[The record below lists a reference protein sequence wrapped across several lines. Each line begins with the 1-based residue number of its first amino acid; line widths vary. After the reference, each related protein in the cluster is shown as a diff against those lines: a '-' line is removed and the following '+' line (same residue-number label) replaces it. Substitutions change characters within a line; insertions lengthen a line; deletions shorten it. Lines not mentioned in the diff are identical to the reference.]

1 MVDKDKQKQVR
12 MENATKQLLEMRVY
26 DVLNMLGNMMMDN
39 ETSEEELVIKC
50 INGLTNKENLL
61 SIRLE
66 EVNVEDEWC
75 D

>member
-39 ETSEEELVIKC
+39 ETSEEELVISC
-50 INGLTNKENLL
+50 INGFTNRNNVL

-66 EVNVEDEWC
+66 EVQKEDE
-75 D
+75 

>member
-1 MVDKDKQKQVR
+1 MVDKDKQKQAR

-26 DVLNMLGNMMMDN
+26 DVLNMLGNLMMDN

-66 EVNVEDEWC
+66 EVNVEDE
-75 D
+75 

>member
-39 ETSEEELVIKC
+39 ETSGEELVIKC

-66 EVNVEDEWC
+66 EVNVEDE
-75 D
+75 

>member
-1 MVDKDKQKQVR
+1 MVDKEKQKQAR

-66 EVNVEDEWC
+66 EVNVEDE
-75 D
+75 

>member
-39 ETSEEELVIKC
+39 ETSEEELVALMVSPI
-50 INGLTNKENLL
+50 GTMFLA
-61 SIRLE
+61 
-66 EVNVEDEWC
+66 
-75 D
+75 

>member
-1 MVDKDKQKQVR
+1 MVDKDKQKQAR

-61 SIRLE
+61 RIRLE
-66 EVNVEDEWC
+66 EVNVEDE
-75 D
+75 

>member
-1 MVDKDKQKQVR
+1 MVDKDKEKQAR

-50 INGLTNKENLL
+50 INGFTNKENLL

-66 EVNVEDEWC
+66 EVNVEDE
-75 D
+75 